1 MNPYEVLGL
10 PKNYTLDQLREK
22 YKAIA
27 IKVHPD
33 KPGGS
38 DYLFKLV
45 TAAYK
50 ELAKTHA
57 ARTIDRQFNELKLD
71 SKKGKEVM
79 PSQKDNQSFNL
90 NRFNN
95 VFESNRMP
103 DDSDHGYKEWMSTSA
118 DSSSGPAVP
127 KKLVKKFSIDRFN
140 KTFDDLPTHAHA
152 SKSMTKFKEPA
163 PLTASSSKLICSEL
177 GVEKISDYSGDV
189 SNGGLTFT
197 DYKKAHTTTRLI
209 TQDMLKNCDQRELS
223 LDTIEKERGNVRY
236 TMNDTE
242 KDAYEAQLKY
252 HETQEKKRQD
262 EVRKRDRLIE
272 QQYTR
277 MNNLLHH

>member
-50 ELAKTHA
+50 DLAKKHA
-57 ARTIDRQFNELKLD
+57 SRTVDKQFNELKLE
-71 SKKGKEVM
+71 SKKDKGDI
-79 PSQKDNQSFNL
+79 PSQKDNKSFNL

-95 VFESNRMP
+95 VFENNRLP
-103 DDSDHGYKEWMSTSA
+103 ENSDHGYKEWMSTAESNP
-118 DSSSGPAVP
+118 DSGGVP
-127 KKLVKKFSIDRFN
+127 KKLDKKFSIDCFN

-152 SKSMTKFKEPA
+152 SKSMTKFKEPS

-177 GVEKISDYSGDV
+177 GIERINDYSGDV

-209 TQDMLKNCDQRELS
+209 TKDMLKNCEQKQLS
-223 LDTIEKERGNVRY
+223 LDSIEKERGSVRY
-236 TMNDTE
+236 TMNDAE
-242 KDAYEAQLKY
+242 KDAYEKQLKY
-252 HETQEKKRQD
+252 HEIKERKRQD
-262 EVRKRDRLIE
+262 AIRNRDRLIQ
-272 QQYTR
+272 QQYNR
-277 MNNLLHH
+277 MNNLLNH